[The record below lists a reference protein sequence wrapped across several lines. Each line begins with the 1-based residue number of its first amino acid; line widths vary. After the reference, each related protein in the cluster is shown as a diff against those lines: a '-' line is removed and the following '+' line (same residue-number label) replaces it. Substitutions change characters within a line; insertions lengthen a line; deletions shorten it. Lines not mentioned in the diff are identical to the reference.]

1 MGADHA
7 VTLVQ
12 DSEVCAALERIHAQ
26 DDRHRSFERIL
37 LDCFRERYLQ
47 GHGAPGAC
55 SCAAV
60 MPVSQTFVG
69 LHVHPV

>member
-7 VTLVQ
+7 VTLVL
-12 DSEVCAALERIHAQ
+12 DSEVRAALERIHAQ

-47 GHGAPGAC
+47 DLGAPGAC
-55 SCAAV
+55 S
-60 MPVSQTFVG
+60 
-69 LHVHPV
+69 